1 MTAFMEPERIHSGR
15 GLRFAAR
22 PTRFAPRIQTHD
34 RPSRCN
40 SSGGLVTAVGGSAF
54 RWSRVISRQSPQRL
68 ALGDLA

>member
-1 MTAFMEPERIHSGR
+1 MTSLAEPERIHSGR
-15 GLRFAAR
+15 ALRFAA
-22 PTRFAPRIQTHD
+22 

-54 RWSRVISRQSPQRL
+54 RRSRVISRQSPQRL

>member
-1 MTAFMEPERIHSGR
+1 MTSLVEPERIPTDR

-22 PTRFAPRIQTHD
+22 PSRFVPRIQKHN

-54 RWSRVISRQSPQRL
+54 PRSRVISRQSRQRL